1 MTSQRETHIA
11 NPADNKIRIND
22 YLIGVFTAIPTRK
35 SIKKAI
41 RKERI
46 LIDGKTARSS
56 NWVEDGMRI
65 ELLEDDPKKFPNY
78 EMDLQVVYED
88 DYFAVVNKP
97 PGLVSSGNQ
106 LRTLQN
112 AVATNLKASS
122 KEDALHPPKLVHRL
136 DSATS
141 GLIIVAK
148 NAESARVLGQML
160 ESQQIKK
167 KYLAIVIGD
176 SKENDRIDTKI
187 QDKEALSILI
197 KKEALPSEKF
207 GMLSLVELYP
217 QSGRTHQLRIHMADC
232 HHPILGDRL
241 YGNKAHDLKG
251 KGLFLVA
258 LGLEFDHPS
267 SGNKMKFEIP
277 MPKKFQKYWDG
288 LRKRNANS

>member
-1 MTSQRETHIA
+1 MASQNEIHIA
-11 NPADNKIRIND
+11 NPADDKIRIND
-22 YLIGVFTAIPTRK
+22 YLIGVFTSIPSRK

-46 LIDGKTARSS
+46 LINGQIARSGT
-56 NWVEDGMRI
+56 WVEEGMRI
-65 ELLEDDPKKFPNY
+65 ELVEDDPTKFPNY
-78 EMDLQVVYED
+78 ELDLQVVYED
-88 DYFAVVNKP
+88 DYFAIVNKP
-97 PGLVSSGNQ
+97 AGLVSSGNQ

-112 AVATNLKASS
+112 AVAANLKASA
-122 KEDALHPPKLVHRL
+122 KEDAIYPPKLVHRL

-148 NAESARVLGQML
+148 NAESVRILGQML
-160 ESQQIKK
+160 EKQQIKK

-176 SKENDRIDTKI
+176 SKENDRIDKKI
-187 QDKEALSILI
+187 HDKEALSILI
-197 KKEALPSEKF
+197 KKEALRSEKF

-217 QSGRTHQLRIHMADC
+217 QSGRTHQLRIHMAENN
-232 HHPILGDRL
+232 HPILGDRL
-241 YGNKAHDLKG
+241 YGNRVHDLKG

-258 LGLEFDHPS
+258 LGLEFDHPA

-288 LRKRNANS
+288 LRKRSTSS

>member
-1 MTSQRETHIA
+1 MISQRETHIA
-11 NPADNKIRIND
+11 NPSDNKIRIND

-46 LIDGKTARSS
+46 LIDGKIARSG

-78 EMDLQVVYED
+78 EMDLEVVYED
-88 DYFAVVNKP
+88 DYFAIVNKP
-97 PGLVSSGNQ
+97 AGLVSSGNQ

-112 AVATNLKASS
+112 ALAANIKPSS
-122 KEDALHPPKLVHRL
+122 KEDAIQPPKLVHRL

-148 NAESARVLGQML
+148 NAQSARILGQML
-160 ESQQIKK
+160 ERQEIKK

-176 SKENDRIDTKI
+176 SKENDRIDKKI
-187 QDKEALSILI
+187 HDKEALSILI

-207 GMLSLVELYP
+207 GILSLVELYP
-217 QSGRTHQLRIHMADC
+217 QSGRTHQLRIHMAEC

-241 YGNKAHDLKG
+241 YGNKAQDLKG

-258 LGLEFDHPS
+258 LGLEFDHPA

-288 LRKRNANS
+288 VKKRNASS